1 MNKGQLRFCKH
12 SLQRNESS
20 NVERELWILDK
31 LRSLKQYDPTK
42 TRLEFEARFSGDYH
56 LLKHR
61 LYKKLLGDIK
71 RLKQRPHQKANYNPR
86 HCVEEAEILA
96 EMGLLREAMAVLE
109 RALVQLEKVE
119 DLSTE
124 VQARNLYRKIA
135 KQIGDPELIT
145 ERTDNEYRLVQAADK
160 LATLARYVQ
169 INDRLYDYVRNF
181 RATESDAVKR
191 GVAELMEKPEVQD
204 IRNASSF
211 QAQLRYFFIW
221 QSYYSHTNNLARSVE
236 ANKQLVRLR
245 EAHPAQLRADLQAY
259 RDDLSNLVAKL
270 TIIKRFDDAQVHLHK
285 MMSIELES
293 PLAQV
298 NHFGHLELQYQLFY
312 MNQGRFEEV
321 LERERIV
328 FQGIKK
334 YGSKLGQSK
343 TITLL
348 YNLGVTHLFLDHD
361 KTALSV
367 FNRIRD
373 LGRSEVRRDLRGV
386 ARLIR
391 LLLTVEDP
399 LSFPYYWRNSKRFF
413 QMESPHYR
421 LEHRVRAWLRKYAP
435 TGSHAVNRPNYR
447 LLDRLMKPLVEGKIL
462 GAEEIQLYAKAK
474 VSGLTPKELMLNTA
488 NAED

>member
-1 MNKGQLRFCKH
+1 MTKGQLRFCKI
-12 SLQRNESS
+12 SLQRNDSS
-20 NVERELWILDK
+20 NYERELWILDK
-31 LRSLKQYDPTK
+31 LRRSKHYDSTK
-42 TRLEFEARFSGDYH
+42 TRLEFEAKFSGDYP

-71 RLKQRPHQKANYNPR
+71 RLKERPHQKANCNPK

-96 EMGLLREAMAVLE
+96 EMGLQREAMVVLE
-109 RALVQLEKVE
+109 RAVVRLEKVE

-124 VQARNLYRKIA
+124 VQARNLYRRIA
-135 KQIGDPELIT
+135 KQLGDPELIT
-145 ERTDNEYRLVQAADK
+145 KRTDNEYRLVQAADK

-169 INDRLYDYVRNF
+169 INDRLFDYIRNF

-221 QSYYSHTNNLARSVE
+221 QSYYSHTNNLAKSVE
-236 ANKQLVRLR
+236 ANTQLVRLR
-245 EAHPAQLRADLQAY
+245 EAHPDELNADLTGY
-259 RDDLSNLVAKL
+259 RDDLSNLIAKL
-270 TIIKRFDDAQVHLHK
+270 TITKRFDDAQVHLDK
-285 MMSIELES
+285 MMSIELDS

-298 NHFGHLELQYQLFY
+298 NHFAHVELQYQLFY
-312 MNQGRFEEV
+312 MNQGKFEEV

-328 FQGIKK
+328 LQGIKK

-343 TITLL
+343 KITLL
-348 YNLGVTHLFLDHD
+348 YNLGVTHLFLDHG

-373 LGRSEVRRDLRGV
+373 LGRSEVRRDLQGV

-391 LLLTVEDP
+391 LLLTIEDP

-413 QMESPHYR
+413 EMESPHYQ
-421 LEHRVRAWLRKYAP
+421 LEERVRAWLRKYGPAESR
-435 TGSHAVNRPNYR
+435 TEITPNYNV
-447 LLDRLMKPLVEGKIL
+447 LNRLMKPLVEGRIL
-462 GAEEIQLYAKAK
+462 GAEEIQLYAKAR
-474 VSGLTPKELMLNTA
+474 VLGVTPKELMLNM
-488 NAED
+488 AESTT